1 MQAVHH
7 AVPIHRQTSVFGDLT
22 LLDLVQAICD
32 VTDDDGEVVAT
43 VRHLLRSGKV
53 RLCGNFSGAPPEI
66 FE

>member
-1 MQAVHH
+1 MQAVQH
-7 AVPIHRQTSVFGDLT
+7 AIPIHHRASGFGDLT

-53 RLCGNFSGAPPEI
+53 RLCGNFRNAPPEI